1 MLFVFYFVKSDDKR
15 LGEINRRMESCL
27 ADLVKEQTGFILVS
41 LDLATIV
48 SIIAQVFTLN
58 ATCFFLNLLR

>member
-1 MLFVFYFVKSDDKR
+1 MNFFHFFKICILYICILFVKSDDKR

-48 SIIAQVFTLN
+48 SIIAQVYT
-58 ATCFFLNLLR
+58 